1 MCHLCEFFL
10 ALNLFFELI
19 SPVKCGVR
27 AVAVWF
33 VCRFAAAAKNSS
45 IANLVGGAIFSLD
58 AYASSHP

>member
-33 VCRFAAAAKNSS
+33 VCRFSTAAKNNS
-45 IANLVGGAIFSLD
+45 IANLVGDPVLSLD
-58 AYASSHP
+58 AYSSSHP